1 MLALLVMASPCV
13 QSTPID
19 QGKPSPCDG
28 IVISVERAKKAI
40 ACEREVELRKTFE
53 CAPCPSCPTPPEDRS
68 IEYATASFLSGFVLG
83 LLLFLVR

>member
-1 MLALLVMASPCV
+1 MLGAVFFAAQCA

-53 CAPCPSCPTPPEDRS
+53 CAPCPACPDPPQDRS
-68 IEYATASFLSGFVLG
+68 VEIASASFVTGLVFG
-83 LLLFLVR
+83 LLLFFAR